1 MVNHDV
7 GSNRHLCVSS
17 HSHNLNIAEKL
28 LDCLNDTDRRN
39 PGYNRL
45 EQAARCIT
53 LCTDLD
59 HPGEHRASTFLCKNA
74 KQQSGRLNITLHAK
88 MPHVNLA

>member
-1 MVNHDV
+1 MVNQDV
-7 GSNRHLCVSS
+7 GLSRHLYVSS
-17 HSHNLNIAEKL
+17 HSHNLNIVEKL
-28 LDCLNDTDRRN
+28 LHCLDDTDQRN

-45 EQAARCIT
+45 EQAAHCIT

-74 KQQSGRLNITLHAK
+74 KQQSGRLNVTLHAK